1 MIKDRQKTIPHPSP
15 DEYPPKK
22 TSAEVISPLSIQ
34 GPSREQDRVP
44 PERRRLRNI
53 SLLSVVLIAVIALGG
68 WFLHDLK
75 SNPIVDAEPV
85 NPPPVID
92 AKSMTALPDSVK
104 SAPFGPG
111 ASETAAQEMEKAQA
125 ERQRAEFF
133 QITSSLEKKG
143 VSEWGGP
150 LYSEMINLG
159 READRLLS
167 QNNFKTATDRYAA
180 AHEKA
185 TLLVGQ
191 TPAALQRFIQE
202 GLAALAKGSGQLS
215 QNKFQT
221 ALLLE
226 PGNAVARQGLARA
239 AHAEAVMRL
248 VESGTAHES
257 DRNDALALSE
267 YQQAL
272 ALDPEAERAIAG
284 RIRVKARIAEAQFQD
299 RMSAGLAALAKNDLE
314 AARSRLLEARA
325 IRPDDPGVADALA
338 QTDQAIRLN
347 RIENLRQTAMRAE
360 QTEDWEQALASYQK
374 VLGLDGNI
382 RFAVQGTARAQDY
395 IRVNKRMSFF
405 LEKPDALESDR
416 QLQNALALLDE
427 TEGFETRGPRL
438 SARIDQ
444 LKTLVEAAQTPV
456 HLTIESDNLTEV
468 AVYKVGKF
476 GRFTVHELTLRP
488 GVYTVVGSR
497 KGYQDV
503 RKIFRVEPGQPPQR
517 ISVICKVKV

>member
-1 MIKDRQKTIPHPSP
+1 M
-15 DEYPPKK
+15 
-22 TSAEVISPLSIQ
+22 
-34 GPSREQDRVP
+34 
-44 PERRRLRNI
+44 
-53 SLLSVVLIAVIALGG
+53 LSVVLIAVIALGG
-68 WFLHDLK
+68 WFLHELK
-75 SNPIVDAEPV
+75 SNLIADAEPV

-202 GLAALAKGSGQLS
+202 GLAALAKGSGQLA
-215 QNKFQT
+215 QNKFRT

-239 AHAEAVMRL
+239 AHTEAVMRL

-338 QTDQAIRLN
+338 QTDQAIRL
-347 RIENLRQTAMRAE
+347 R
-360 QTEDWEQALASYQK
+360 
-374 VLGLDGNI
+374 
-382 RFAVQGTARAQDY
+382 
-395 IRVNKRMSFF
+395 
-405 LEKPDALESDR
+405 PDREPAPNGD
-416 QLQNALALLDE
+416 A
-427 TEGFETRGPRL
+427 
-438 SARIDQ
+438 
-444 LKTLVEAAQTPV
+444 
-456 HLTIESDNLTEV
+456 
-468 AVYKVGKF
+468 
-476 GRFTVHELTLRP
+476 GRTN
-488 GVYTVVGSR
+488 
-497 KGYQDV
+497 
-503 RKIFRVEPGQPPQR
+503 
-517 ISVICKVKV
+517 